1 MSRKPGVRNKNGYWF
16 SEAGDI
22 GRYFGRVDV
31 VSYSEAMARL
41 WAALASEGGD
51 RVLGF
56 GVGGAVY
63 ANQRPNGQPPQVG
76 RRSPALGVSSLVRS
90 PTTPD
95 ATASTLNPPPL
106 STNTVAELRDRY
118 LDWLRLHRSPA
129 LHRGAKRHL
138 QRFCEACGGLHAV
151 AIAGSHLEAFQDALR
166 GAGHDPSYVKK
177 HATTVRAMFNKGVS
191 MGWLPQGFKPF
202 ASVEGIRLDPKPL
215 LESDLPTD
223 DEVKALLAH
232 AKGDMGDIIA
242 VYHATGARTHE
253 LIEAC
258 VGDYQPNARTL
269 VLGRH
274 KRSRTLREPIS
285 RTITLNAD
293 ADAILARR
301 CEGRLADAYI
311 FPNRKGKPY
320 TSVLLD
326 DRFATVRKRAGVRS
340 TITIYSFRH
349 LWISEM
355 LMAGV
360 DVLLVAR
367 MAGTSVAMIER
378 VYGHF
383 RNQSYQEAQARL
395 DRERATRGL

>member
-63 ANQRPNGQPPQVG
+63 ANQRPNGQTPQVG

-166 GAGHDPSYVKK
+166 AAGHDPS
-177 HATTVRAMFNKGVS
+177 
-191 MGWLPQGFKPF
+191 L
-202 ASVEGIRLDPKPL
+202 
-215 LESDLPTD
+215 
-223 DEVKALLAH
+223 
-232 AKGDMGDIIA
+232 
-242 VYHATGARTHE
+242 
-253 LIEAC
+253 C
-258 VGDYQPNARTL
+258 
-269 VLGRH
+269 
-274 KRSRTLREPIS
+274 
-285 RTITLNAD
+285 
-293 ADAILARR
+293 
-301 CEGRLADAYI
+301 
-311 FPNRKGKPY
+311 
-320 TSVLLD
+320 
-326 DRFATVRKRAGVRS
+326 
-340 TITIYSFRH
+340 
-349 LWISEM
+349 
-355 LMAGV
+355 
-360 DVLLVAR
+360 
-367 MAGTSVAMIER
+367 
-378 VYGHF
+378 
-383 RNQSYQEAQARL
+383 
-395 DRERATRGL
+395 

>member
-63 ANQRPNGQPPQVG
+63 ANQRPNGQTPQVG
-76 RRSPALGVSSLVRS
+76 RRSPALGDSSLVRS

-253 LIEAC
+253 LIEAR

-274 KRSRTLREPIS
+274 KRSRTLREPIP

-293 ADAILARR
+293 AYAILARR

-326 DRFATVRKRAGVRS
+326 DRFATVRRRQASAPRSRFTRSATSGSARCSWRAWTCSWLPG
-340 TITIYSFRH
+340 
-349 LWISEM
+349 W
-355 LMAGV
+355 
-360 DVLLVAR
+360 
-367 MAGTSVAMIER
+367 
-378 VYGHF
+378 
-383 RNQSYQEAQARL
+383 
-395 DRERATRGL
+395 RERRWR